1 MIQIFGH
8 VGIII
13 SDNYV
18 LGTKKV
24 NFLKPQ
30 KTSFS
35 NISKISSGHFHSL
48 FQNNKGEIFSC
59 GYNLEGQC
67 GLGHFNS
74 LQITPSLI
82 LNAPSNIV
90 EFVCGAHQNL
100 FLVLEGNVY
109 SVGNNYY
116 GSLGLGHNTNRNVLS
131 RIPDIPP
138 IQTISCVNG
147 SCYLIDFE
155 RNLWS
160 FGLNNKGQLGHGNDT
175 NINIPK
181 VINTLKD
188 IQQILYGPCG
198 HHFFAKNS
206 QNQIFVTGDS
216 YFGLGAGNTEL
227 ISTPKE
233 MNSQYSTIWRD
244 ELYSRAK
251 SARK

>member
-1 MIQIFGH
+1 M
-8 VGIII
+8 
-13 SDNYV
+13 
-18 LGTKKV
+18 
-24 NFLKPQ
+24 
-30 KTSFS
+30 
-35 NISKISSGHFHSL
+35 
-48 FQNNKGEIFSC
+48 

-82 LNAPSNIV
+82 PNTPPNIV

-100 FLVLEGNVY
+100 FLDLEGNVY

-116 GSLGLGHNTNRNVLS
+116 GSLGLGHNINRNVLS

-181 VINTLKD
+181 VINFKGHSTN
-188 IQQILYGPCG
+188 IMWTMW

-206 QNQIFVTGDS
+206 QNQITGDS
-216 YFGLGAGNTEL
+216 YFELGAGNTEL

-233 MNSQYSTIWRD
+233 MNSQYSTIWRQT
-244 ELYSRAK
+244 LQRS
-251 SARK
+251 